1 MRRALSAFSALAA
14 ATTLCLAIPAQ
25 AQLSGP
31 TSGYSSAP
39 VEASEAEYWRMLDQA
54 GSCLANQKTAESEA
68 FVDAV
73 IDSQA
78 ESAAFGV
85 LFNRGR
91 NRRNNCMGSF
101 VSATTIR
108 AHVRA
113 LVAEGLFERLDDDV
127 IAQFVANPPAP
138 PATVNTLHDFA
149 RCYVI
154 AQPINA
160 IELLRRTDVSTR
172 GELEFIQE
180 IAADFG
186 PCMPEGRE
194 VSLRAT
200 SVRMAIA
207 EAAWRAATGRPA
219 PTIQGRN

>member
-1 MRRALSAFSALAA
+1 MLAQ
-14 ATTLCLAIPAQ
+14 T
-25 AQLSGP
+25 
-31 TSGYSSAP
+31 
-39 VEASEAEYWRMLDQA
+39 
-54 GSCLANQKTAESEA
+54 GSCLANQKTAEAEA

-78 ESAAFGV
+78 ESDAFGV

-101 VSATTIR
+101 VSATTLR

-113 LVAEGLFERLDDDV
+113 VVAEGLFERLQDDAID
-127 IAQFVANPPAP
+127 QFVASPPASP
-138 PATVNTLHDFA
+138 VTIDTLHDFA
-149 RCYVI
+149 RCYVV
-154 AQPINA
+154 AHPSTA

-200 SVRMAIA
+200 AVRMAIA